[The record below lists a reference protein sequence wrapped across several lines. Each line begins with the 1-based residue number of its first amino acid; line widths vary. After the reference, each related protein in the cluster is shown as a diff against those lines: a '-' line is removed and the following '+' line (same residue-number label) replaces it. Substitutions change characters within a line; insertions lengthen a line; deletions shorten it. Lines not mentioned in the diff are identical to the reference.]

1 MCPNCRAF
9 ITTDDK
15 VCPYC
20 EIKVG
25 PKAIER
31 RSPSDLLGGLIPHAR
46 FTTVVILTINVGLY
60 LATMLYSMR
69 GGNESLMDLDGQ
81 TLLLFGAKYSP
92 AVFAGEY
99 WRLLTA
105 GFLHGGLLHIFMN
118 SWVLFDLGTQVEEVY
133 GTSRMV
139 VIYTVST
146 VLGFLA
152 SALWFSGLSVGA
164 SAGIFGLIGAMIS
177 VGMRNRSAMGDHI
190 RGMYT
195 RWAIYGLL
203 FGLLPGMRIDNAAH
217 LGGLAGGFAVAW
229 VAGQPGLLP
238 HSWKERLWNWSCG
251 IAIAATVL
259 AFAKMFLSFQ
269 GMAKVLER

>member
-1 MCPNCRAF
+1 MDKRRMCPNCRAF

-20 EIKVG
+20 DIKVG

-31 RSPSDLLGGLIPHAR
+31 RNPSDLMGGLIPHAR

-69 GGNESLMDLDGQ
+69 AGNESLMDLDGQ

-92 AVFAGEY
+92 AVFAGQY

-105 GFLHGGLLHIFMN
+105 GFLHGGLIHIFMN
-118 SWVLFDLGTQVEEVY
+118 TWVLFDLGAQVEEMF
-133 GTSRMV
+133 GTSRMI

-146 VLGFLA
+146 IAGFLA
-152 SALWFSGLSVGA
+152 SAFWFSGLSVGA
-164 SAGIFGLIGAMIS
+164 SAGIFGLIGAMIT
-177 VGMRNRSAMGDHI
+177 VGMKNRSAMGDAI
-190 RGMYT
+190 KGMYT
-195 RWAIYGLL
+195 RWAIYGLI

-229 VAGQPGLLP
+229 VAGQPGLLAD
-238 HSWKERLWNWSCG
+238 SWKERLWNWASG
-251 IAIAATVL
+251 IAIALTVL
-259 AFAKMFLSFQ
+259 A
-269 GMAKVLER
+269 